1 MKRQEKRLNDAWGFY
16 LNSRLQLIEEAIRAG
31 KPDDEIVDVLFGVSS
46 VNTAKQTIS
55 AARAYIARENDEQ
68 L

>member
-31 KPDDEIVDVLFGVSS
+31 KPDAEIVDVLFGESS
-46 VNTAKQTIS
+46 INTAKQTIS
-55 AARAYIARENDEQ
+55 AARAYIKRENDE
-68 L
+68 

>member
-31 KPDDEIVDVLFGVSS
+31 KPDAEIVDVLFGESS
-46 VNTAKQTIS
+46 INMAKQTIS
-55 AARAYIARENDEQ
+55 AARAYIARENYE
-68 L
+68 

>member
-1 MKRQEKRLNDAWGFY
+1 MRRQEKRLNDIWGFY

-31 KPDDEIVDVLFGVSS
+31 KPDAEIVDVLFGESS
-46 VNTAKQTIS
+46 INTAKQTIS
-55 AARAYIARENDEQ
+55 AARAYIKRENDEQ

>member
-31 KPDDEIVDVLFGVSS
+31 KPDAEIVDVLFGESS
-46 VNTAKQTIS
+46 INMAKQTIS
-55 AARAYIARENDEQ
+55 AARAYIARENDE
-68 L
+68 